1 MDVSDLGKTARTKS
15 VQYNYDTK
23 ETTDVVIVREY
34 SSRVVRKDGII
45 LY

>member
-1 MDVSDLGKTARTKS
+1 MDVGDLGKTARTKS
-15 VQYNYDTK
+15 VQYNYETK

-34 SSRVVRKDGII
+34 SSRVVRKHRII